1 MELLTTLAQIT
12 IAITILI
19 VWVFRFD
26 NIQSEFK
33 QYGLSDLTR
42 SLVGAAKI
50 SLSTL
55 LIVGVWHS
63 ELILIQSLG
72 IAFLMICALY
82 AHFSVRNPIAKYF
95 PAIGL
100 LCLSLLIVA
109 SQLNIL

>member
-63 ELILIQSLG
+63 ELILIPSLG
-72 IAFLMICALY
+72 FGFLMICALY
-82 AHFSVRNPIAKYF
+82 AHFSVRNPIAKYL

>member
-63 ELILIQSLG
+63 ELILIPSLG

-82 AHFSVRNPIAKYF
+82 AHYSVRNPIAKYL